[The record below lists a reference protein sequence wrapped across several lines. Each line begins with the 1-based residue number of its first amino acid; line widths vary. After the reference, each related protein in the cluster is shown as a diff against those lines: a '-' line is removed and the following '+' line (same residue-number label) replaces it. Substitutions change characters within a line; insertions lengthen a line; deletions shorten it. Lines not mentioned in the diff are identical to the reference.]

1 MLYKLVINKIL
12 LSNKQETFMYKHI
25 LFATE
30 LNETKSYIEDKV
42 TQLQQLTQ
50 AKVSV
55 IHVVEPIPNVY
66 YGGVY
71 GVMPGLD
78 AEDSIGTT
86 KILEERAKEM
96 LLPLVN
102 RLKLTAQDLHISIGH
117 TSEEILA
124 FAEKE
129 NIDLIITGSHGVHG
143 LQLLLGSTTNAILHG
158 AKCDV
163 LAVRLKE

>member
-1 MLYKLVINKIL
+1 
-12 LSNKQETFMYKHI
+12 MYKHI

-30 LNETKSYIEDKV
+30 LNETKSHIEDKV

-50 AKVSV
+50 AKLTV

-71 GVMPGLD
+71 GVIPSLD

-86 KILEERAKEM
+86 KILEERAKEV
-96 LLPLVN
+96 LLPLIK
-102 RLKLTAQDLHISIGH
+102 RLKLTEQDLHIPIGH
-117 TSEEILA
+117 TSGEILA
-124 FAEKE
+124 FAENE
-129 NIDLIITGSHGVHG
+129 NVDLIITGSHGVHG
-143 LQLLLGSTTNAILHG
+143 LQLLLGSTANSLLHG

-163 LAVRLKE
+163 LAVRFKG